1 MLLKSRF
8 GRSDSEMEM
17 NKLKEIVEELV
28 YAADEI
34 KNQNHI
40 DEINYGKLLAY
51 AEALSVIRDICDEDE
66 KRAIGLMFDI
76 DERYLCGD

>member
-1 MLLKSRF
+1 
-8 GRSDSEMEM
+8 MEM

>member
-1 MLLKSRF
+1 
-8 GRSDSEMEM
+8 MEM

-28 YAADEI
+28 HAADEI
-34 KNQNHI
+34 KSQNHI